1 MCVCAR
7 GYASCSCVPCPKNRG
22 ASVGA
27 MLGIGLALLL
37 AAFVVFR
44 IRNVLPVG
52 LIKLGVSLF
61 QIIASGSTSYSIP
74 WCVFCAVGRQG
85 PAEVRP

>member
-1 MCVCAR
+1 VA
-7 GYASCSCVPCPKNRG
+7 CPKDAG

-27 MLGIGLALLL
+27 MLGIGVAILVAAL
-37 AAFVVFR
+37 VVFR

-52 LIKLGVSLF
+52 LIKLGISLF

-74 WCVFCAVGRQG
+74 W
-85 PAEVRP
+85 